1 MDTTNC
7 ACWFDA
13 ADPTTLTLLG
23 SNVLQWRSKIGSNRV
38 LQTDSVIGH
47 IPPEYIQSSRAV
59 YFDNGITQ
67 DGSSY
72 PGVQSLR
79 TLSTFDVSF
88 GDASVYIVANLLEG
102 LSTGLNMGFG
112 ITNPSIGGYIFHLN
126 REGPSQFR
134 TIDSQFGG
142 SMDYSS
148 NTLPVFSS
156 FVTSWTGGFTD
167 PTTFQ
172 QEFYVNSALQTSKT
186 STYSSSFPSS
196 IPVFVGISGGSQT
209 IFGGQTFTGYI
220 HEVLYYT
227 VKHTPAQ
234 RQAIETYLA
243 NKWLVKPQV
252 QQSFLLYQYLPVT
265 PIPVAAEGV
274 GQVDL
279 FIDPDTLP
287 PGLQFDANTITG
299 APTQLGTTTVIV
311 YARDDRGTTTLTL
324 TFTVLVP
331 RILKKQDGA
340 GAYTSLLRQYTEV
353 NAAQNSVNNLVY
365 PNQEQKLGVFMAPDA
380 PSVTKD
386 VVPPNCFNPNS
397 CP

>member
-23 SNVLQWRSKIGSNRV
+23 SNVLQWRSKVGSNRV
-38 LQTDSVIGH
+38 LQPDIVISNA
-47 IPPEYIQSSRAV
+47 PPEYIQSSRAV
-59 YFDNGITQ
+59 YFDNGPEQ
-67 DGSSY
+67 DSSVY
-72 PGVQSLR
+72 PGVQGLVTS
-79 TLSTFDVSF
+79 SFFDVSS
-88 GDASVYIVANLLEG
+88 ANTSVYIVANLLDG
-102 LSTGLNMGFG
+102 LSTNYNIGFG
-112 ITNPSIGGYIFHLN
+112 ISTARTPSFFYGIHLN
-126 REGPSQFR
+126 REDPDGQRNIES
-134 TIDSQFGG
+134 TFGG
-142 SMDYSS
+142 SMAYSS
-148 NTLPVFSS
+148 NALPVFSP
-156 FVTSWTGGFTD
+156 FVSSWTAGFTA

-172 QEFYVNSALQTSKT
+172 QEFYVNSVLQASKT
-186 STYSSSFPSS
+186 NTATPTSPLT
-196 IPVFVGISGGSQT
+196 PVFVGMSSSSITGNR
-209 IFGGQTFTGYI
+209 TFTGYI

-243 NKWLVKPQV
+243 NKWLVRPQV

-311 YARDDRGTTTLTL
+311 YARDDRGTTTLPL